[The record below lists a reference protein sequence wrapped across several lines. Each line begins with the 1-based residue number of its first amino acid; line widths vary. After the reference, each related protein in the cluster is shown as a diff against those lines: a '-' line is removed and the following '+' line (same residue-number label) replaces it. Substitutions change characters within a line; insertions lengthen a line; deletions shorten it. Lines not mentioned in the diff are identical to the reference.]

1 MSPRVILL
9 DIDGTLISCGGAGR
23 SAMVDAVSEHVGR
36 RDVLEFRFGGLTDQ
50 LIVRR
55 ALDSAGVEAS
65 TSRIDDV
72 LDTYLE
78 LLPAALDAATDYQVL
93 PGVPALLQALGGQ
106 RHVALGLG
114 TGNIEGGA
122 RHKLQ
127 YGDLWKE
134 FSFGGYGSDHE
145 ARDEILRIGAKRGA
159 AQFDEESAPTVFV
172 VGDTPHDVAAAQA
185 IGATC
190 IAVATGGFGADE
202 LAAVGAHL
210 VVDDLSDPRAL
221 DILLG

>member
-1 MSPRVILL
+1 MSPRVVLL

-23 SAMVDAVSEHVGR
+23 NAMLDAVSEHVGR

-55 ALDSAGVEAS
+55 ALDSAGVEPS
-65 TSRIDDV
+65 MSRIDAV
-72 LDTYLE
+72 LETYLE
-78 LLPAALDAATDYQVL
+78 LLPAALDAATNYQVL
-93 PGVPALLQALGGQ
+93 PGVVSLLQALGGQ
-106 RHVALGLG
+106 RRVALGLG

-127 YGDLWKE
+127 YGGLWKE

-159 AQFDEESAPTVFV
+159 AQLDEESAPTVFV

-202 LAAVGAHL
+202 LAAAGAHL

>member
-1 MSPRVILL
+1 MSPRVVLL

-23 SAMVDAVSEHVGR
+23 SAMAQAVAAHVGR
-36 RDVLEFRFGGLTDQ
+36 SDVLEFRFGGLTDQ

-55 ALDSAGVEAS
+55 ALDAAGVEAS
-65 TSRIDDV
+65 PSRIEAV
-72 LDTYLE
+72 LTTYLE

-93 PGVPALLQALGGQ
+93 PGVPSLLEALGDH
-106 RHVALGLG
+106 RRVALGLG

-127 YGDLWKE
+127 YGDLWQE

-145 ARDEILRIGAKRGA
+145 ARDEILRIGAERGA
-159 AQFDEESAPTVFV
+159 AQFDEESAPDVFV

-185 IGATC
+185 IGAAC
-190 IAVATGGFGADE
+190 IAVATGGFRLDE
-202 LAAVGAHL
+202 LAVAGADL
-210 VVDDLSDPRAL
+210 VVDDLTDPRAL
-221 DILLG
+221 KILLG